1 MKLKKMKPQ
10 RRKEKQMSFEK
21 HYLVQRLEWGYD
33 VNGNRWE
40 DRMDCLMTAAELIHY
55 IDMSDLINEDYVIY
69 DIADFANPKRI
80 HYAGW
85 QPGLLIEFV
94 DAEGNV
100 VLSGEGT
107 DH

>member
-1 MKLKKMKPQ
+1 
-10 RRKEKQMSFEK
+10 MSFEK

-33 VNGNRWE
+33 VNDNRWE
-40 DRMDCLMTAAELIHY
+40 DRMDCLMSAAELIHY
-55 IDMSDLINEDYVIY
+55 IDMSDLIDEDYVIY
-69 DIADFANPKRI
+69 DIADFSNPKRI
-80 HYAGW
+80 FYAGW

-100 VLSGEGT
+100 VLRGEGT